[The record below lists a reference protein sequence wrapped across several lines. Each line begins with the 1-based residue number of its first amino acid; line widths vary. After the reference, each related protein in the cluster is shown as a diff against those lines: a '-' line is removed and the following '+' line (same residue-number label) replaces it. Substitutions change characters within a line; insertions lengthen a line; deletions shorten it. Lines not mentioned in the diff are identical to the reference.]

1 MISKNSMSQEA
12 GSACTT
18 DPPRITSS
26 IKRPTAGPDSLPSEV
41 RRFTDGFVKFA
52 TISLFV
58 MALGVTL
65 YVGQYILAPIVAGIL
80 VGFTF
85 GPVSS
90 RLERWGVSPPL
101 ASCAIVLASIVAA
114 GALLLSLAVPLEDW
128 SGRVPEIVQ
137 AVEAQWQKLKGPIT
151 RIKQVEEQV
160 AKAAEGEPAQPLQV
174 RVEPPGI
181 VTNLISSASDIVTR
195 LLIFLAT
202 FYFFLATRT
211 SLKRSSLRFL
221 PTRRLQ
227 FEVAR
232 IIRDTESY
240 LSRYVATITA
250 INIAFGVCIGLAMYF
265 LGLPQPYL
273 WGAMA
278 MILNYAPYVG
288 PAVMAIALLGVGLL
302 TFTDSVWAFAPA
314 LIYVL
319 LNGLEGQ
326 FITPTIVGESL
337 TLNPLVVFVSIAFW
351 LWLWG
356 PIGAFLAVP
365 ILIIGTMTLYHL
377 VPNVAN
383 VAKTRRGSG

>member
-1 MISKNSMSQEA
+1 MSHEA
-12 GSACTT
+12 GLARTT
-18 DPPRITSS
+18 EPPSRHTPAIT
-26 IKRPTAGPDSLPSEV
+26 PPATAEPDTVPPEV
-41 RRFTDGFVKFA
+41 NRFTDGFVKFA

-58 MALGVTL
+58 MALGATL
-65 YVGQYILAPIVAGIL
+65 YVGQYIIAPIVAGVL

-85 GPVSS
+85 GPIST
-90 RLERWGVSPPL
+90 RLERRGVPPPL
-101 ASCAIVLASIVAA
+101 ASCAIVLSTIVLTA
-114 GALLLSLAVPLEDW
+114 ALLLSLAAPMENW
-128 SGRVPEIVQ
+128 SGRFPEVLQ
-137 AVEAQWQKLKGPIT
+137 AVETQWQKLKGPLT

-181 VTNLISSASDIVTR
+181 ITNLISSASDVITR

-211 SLKRSSLRFL
+211 SLKRSGLRFL

-232 IIRDTESY
+232 IIRDTESF
-240 LSRYVATITA
+240 LSRYVATITV
-250 INIAFGVCIGLAMYF
+250 INIVFGVCIGLAMYF
-265 LGLPQPYL
+265 LGLPQPHL

-278 MILNYAPYVG
+278 MVLNYAPYVG
-288 PAVMAIALLGVGLL
+288 PALMIVALLGVGLL
-302 TFTDSVWAFAPA
+302 TFSESMWAFAPA
-314 LIYVL
+314 AVYIL

-377 VPNVAN
+377 VPK
-383 VAKTRRGSG
+383 VAKRHASSPS

>member
-1 MISKNSMSQEA
+1 MSKEA
-12 GSACTT
+12 GPACSVDSPRVTSPIKHPSSP
-18 DPPRITSS
+18 DPVTF
-26 IKRPTAGPDSLPSEV
+26 EV

-58 MALGVTL
+58 MALGATL
-65 YVGQYILAPIVAGIL
+65 YLTRYIVAPIVAGIL

-85 GPVSS
+85 GPIST
-90 RLERWGVSPPL
+90 RLERRGFPPAL
-101 ASCAIVLASIVAA
+101 ASCTIVLSSLAVLA
-114 GALLLSLAVPLEDW
+114 ALLVSLAVPMENW
-128 SGRVPEIVQ
+128 SGRVPEILQ
-137 AVEAQWQKLKGPIT
+137 AVETQWEKVKGPIT
-151 RIKQVEEQV
+151 RIRQVEEQV
-160 AKAAEGEPAQPLQV
+160 AKAGDAETAEPLQV

-181 VTNLISSASDIVTR
+181 ITNLISSASDVATR
-195 LLIFLAT
+195 FLIFVAT

-211 SLKRSSLRFL
+211 SLRRSGLRFL

-232 IIRDTESY
+232 ILRDTESY
-240 LSRYVATITA
+240 LSRYVATLTA
-250 INIAFGVCIGLAMYF
+250 INIVFGTCIGLAMYF

-278 MILNYAPYVG
+278 MVLNFAPYVG
-288 PAVMAIALLGVGLL
+288 PAVMTIALLGVGLL
-302 TFTDSVWAFAPA
+302 TFSDSVWAFAPA
-314 LIYVL
+314 LVYVL

-337 TLNPLVVFVSIAFW
+337 TLNPLVVFISIAFW

-377 VPNVAN
+377 VPNVA
-383 VAKTRRGSG
+383 KTRRSSPS